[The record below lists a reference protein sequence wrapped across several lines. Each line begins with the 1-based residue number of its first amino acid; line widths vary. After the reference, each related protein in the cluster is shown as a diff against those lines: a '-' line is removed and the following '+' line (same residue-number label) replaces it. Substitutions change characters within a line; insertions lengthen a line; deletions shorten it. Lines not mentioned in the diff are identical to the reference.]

1 MPDCST
7 LTLTLPQRPLITL
20 NQKTGI
26 KTAKIGESLF
36 QLLADNCSQPP
47 RKGSG
52 FRLGRAC
59 TNIASRTAVALYLM
73 SCSCG
78 MSRGCLQMNT
88 SETNSAISVS
98 ILCRQRNLF
107 EFARPWH
114 RYARPGEMRHVMTTE
129 LAAQCDNYHHLGT
142 GSDILPE
149 LRPRPGP
156 SHRDRPTSLGPRSRT
171 LAAGSA
177 CQ

>member
-52 FRLGRAC
+52 FRLGRAW